1 MASGGNNDLEIAVLN
16 SISKTVVHERNI
28 PVLLK
33 TVLDILHREMGLLR
47 GTFTLM
53 HGDTLLIEASNGLT
67 EEEMKRGTYKV
78 GEGVTGKVAS
88 TGLPRVIPDISK
100 DREFLGRTKARKNTK
115 NVAFICVPVIHKE
128 KVIGTLSID
137 HEVKPGVNLD
147 RDLKLLE
154 TVANITAE
162 AVAACLQAHEERE
175 KLTAENVRLREE
187 LGGDM
192 RPVNLIGSC
201 SAMRA
206 VYAQIAQVA
215 PSNAAV
221 LIRGASG
228 TGKELVARAI
238 QRESSRSD
246 KPFVCVKANC
256 SGMRKVHSP
265 AQSAQR
271 AAVRK
276 PQTGGRCSLTRSAG

>member
-1 MASGGNNDLEIAVLN
+1 MTRLV
-16 SISKTVVHERNI
+16 K
-28 PVLLK
+28 
-33 TVLDILHREMGLLR
+33 
-47 GTFTLM
+47 
-53 HGDTLLIEASNGLT
+53 GDTLFIEASNGLT
-67 EEEMKRGTYKV
+67 EEEMQRGTYKV

-100 DREFLGRTKARKNTK
+100 DHEFLGKTKARKNTK
-115 NVAFICVPVIHKE
+115 NIAFICVPVIHME

-137 HEVKPGVNLD
+137 HEVTEGVDLD

-162 AVAACLQAHEERE
+162 AVAACLQEHEERE
-175 KLTAENVRLREE
+175 KLQAENLRLREQ
-187 LGGDM
+187 LGSDM
-192 RPVNLIGSC
+192 RPVSIIGTC

-215 PSNAAV
+215 PSNATV

-238 QRESSRSD
+238 QQESKRRD
-246 KPFVCVKANC
+246 KPFICVNC
-256 SGMRKVHSP
+256 AALPDNLIEKRTLRTRKGRVHRSDQHP
-265 AQSAQR
+265 LRTRRS
-271 AAVRK
+271 RK
-276 PQTGGRCSLTRSAG
+276 RRNTLP